1 MTWLIYRK
9 YHITFF
15 VNTKEILRII
25 PPTTYPVGLGG
36 CYAEQTNLD
45 CCVHDVTIF
54 DQSDT
59 YESVIEKDNK
69 FIKIHHC
76 ALTENRVEILIQLQ
90 HMQILSD
97 EQWELKMFLAKIREK
112 HELILN
118 AFMKSSIIE
127 SQICLTK
134 AKNGLDN
141 LDPFVSSWIKSAG
154 YFLVDAIL
162 SLNNY
167 RPSPSHMLGILR
179 NLKSNKIN
187 ETLSVVLD
195 TLGLERATPSLLQ
208 RMSKSAAGLSDLVE
222 KNNNSKII
230 QHKINCFVDKSL
242 FSDCYFY
249 IGYVNRNNFYR
260 IKNSL
265 DNFPEIIHIMKTGFD
280 LEYDSST
287 FETDIQSLNEVAQI
301 LLKSTHD

>member
-1 MTWLIYRK
+1 MK
-9 YHITFF
+9 AE
-15 VNTKEILRII
+15 EILRII

-36 CYAEQTNLD
+36 CHAEQTNLD
-45 CCVHDVTIF
+45 CCVHDITIF
-54 DQSDT
+54 DQSGIP
-59 YESVIEKDNK
+59 ESVIEKDSQ
-69 FIKIHHC
+69 FFKIHHC
-76 ALTENRVEILIQLQ
+76 ALTENRVEILIQLH
-90 HMQILSD
+90 HMQILYD

-112 HELILN
+112 HESILK
-118 AFMKSSIIE
+118 AFTKSSIIE

-134 AKNGLDN
+134 AKNVLDKS
-141 LDPFVSSWIKSAG
+141 DPFVSSWIKSAG

-179 NLKSNKIN
+179 NLKSNQIN
-187 ETLSVVLD
+187 EMLPIVLD
-195 TLGLERATPSLLQ
+195 SLGLERSTPSLLR
-208 RMSKSAAGLSDLVE
+208 RMSKSTVGLSDLVE

-230 QHKINCFVDKSL
+230 QHKINCFLDKSL

-265 DNFPEIIHIMKTGFD
+265 DKFPEIIHILKTGFD
-280 LEYDSST
+280 LEYDNSA
-287 FETDIQSLNEVAQI
+287 FETDIQSLHEVAQI
-301 LLKSTHD
+301 LLKSTHK

>member
-1 MTWLIYRK
+1 MK
-9 YHITFF
+9 AE
-15 VNTKEILRII
+15 EILRII

-36 CYAEQTNLD
+36 CHAEQINLD
-45 CCVHDVTIF
+45 CCVHDITIF
-54 DQSDT
+54 DQSGIP
-59 YESVIEKDNK
+59 ESVIEKDSQ
-69 FIKIHHC
+69 FFKIHHC
-76 ALTENRVEILIQLQ
+76 TLTENRVEILIQLH
-90 HMQILSD
+90 HMQILHD

-112 HELILN
+112 HESILK
-118 AFMKSSIIE
+118 AFTKSSIIE

-134 AKNGLDN
+134 AKNVLDKS
-141 LDPFVSSWIKSAG
+141 DPFVSSWIKSAG

-179 NLKSNKIN
+179 NLKSNQIN
-187 ETLSVVLD
+187 EMLPIVLD
-195 TLGLERATPSLLQ
+195 SLGLERATPSLLR
-208 RMSKSAAGLSDLVE
+208 RMSKSTVGLSDLVE

-230 QHKINCFVDKSL
+230 QHKINCFLDKSL

-265 DNFPEIIHIMKTGFD
+265 DKFPEIIHILKTGFD
-280 LEYDSST
+280 LEYDNSA
-287 FETDIQSLNEVAQI
+287 FETDIQSLHEVAQI
-301 LLKSTHD
+301 LLKSTHK

>member
-1 MTWLIYRK
+1 MK
-9 YHITFF
+9 AE
-15 VNTKEILRII
+15 EILRII

-36 CYAEQTNLD
+36 CHAEQTNLD
-45 CCVHDVTIF
+45 CCVHDITIF
-54 DQSDT
+54 DQSDIP
-59 YESVIEKDNK
+59 ESVIEKDSQ
-69 FIKIHHC
+69 FFKIHHC
-76 ALTENRVEILIQLQ
+76 TLTENRVEILIQLH
-90 HMQILSD
+90 HMQILHD

-112 HELILN
+112 HESILK
-118 AFMKSSIIE
+118 AFTKSSIIE

-134 AKNGLDN
+134 AKNVLDKS
-141 LDPFVSSWIKSAG
+141 DPFVSSWIKSAG

-179 NLKSNKIN
+179 NLKSNQIN
-187 ETLSVVLD
+187 EMLPIVLD
-195 TLGLERATPSLLQ
+195 SLGLERATPSLLR
-208 RMSKSAAGLSDLVE
+208 RMSKSTVGLSDLVE

-230 QHKINCFVDKSL
+230 QHKINCFLDKSL

-265 DNFPEIIHIMKTGFD
+265 DKFPEIIHILKTGFD
-280 LEYDSST
+280 LEYDNSA
-287 FETDIQSLNEVAQI
+287 FETDIQSLHEVAQI

>member
-1 MTWLIYRK
+1 MK
-9 YHITFF
+9 AE
-15 VNTKEILRII
+15 EILRII

-36 CYAEQTNLD
+36 CHAEQINLD
-45 CCVHDVTIF
+45 CCVHDITIF
-54 DQSDT
+54 DQSGIP
-59 YESVIEKDNK
+59 ESVIEKDSQ
-69 FIKIHHC
+69 FFKIHHC
-76 ALTENRVEILIQLQ
+76 TLTENRVEILIQLH
-90 HMQILSD
+90 HMQILHD

-112 HELILN
+112 HESILK
-118 AFMKSSIIE
+118 AFTKSSIIE

-134 AKNGLDN
+134 AKNVLDKS
-141 LDPFVSSWIKSAG
+141 DPFVSSWIKSAG

-179 NLKSNKIN
+179 NLKSNQIN
-187 ETLSVVLD
+187 EMLPIVLD
-195 TLGLERATPSLLQ
+195 SLGLERATPSLLR
-208 RMSKSAAGLSDLVE
+208 RMSKSTVGLSDLVE

-230 QHKINCFVDKSL
+230 QHKINCFLDKSL

-265 DNFPEIIHIMKTGFD
+265 DKFPEIIHILKTGFD
-280 LEYDSST
+280 LEYDSSA
-287 FETDIQSLNEVAQI
+287 FETDIQSLHEVAQI

>member
-1 MTWLIYRK
+1 MK
-9 YHITFF
+9 AE
-15 VNTKEILRII
+15 EILRII
-25 PPTTYPVGLGG
+25 PPTTSPVGLGG
-36 CYAEQTNLD
+36 CHAEQINLD
-45 CCVHDVTIF
+45 CCVHDITIF
-54 DQSDT
+54 DQSGIP
-59 YESVIEKDNK
+59 ESVIEKDSQ
-69 FIKIHHC
+69 FFKIHHC
-76 ALTENRVEILIQLQ
+76 TLTENRVEILIQLH
-90 HMQILSD
+90 HMQILHD

-112 HELILN
+112 HESILK
-118 AFMKSSIIE
+118 AFTKSSIIE

-134 AKNGLDN
+134 AKNVLDKS
-141 LDPFVSSWIKSAG
+141 DPFVSSWIKSAG

-179 NLKSNKIN
+179 NLKSNQIN
-187 ETLSVVLD
+187 EMLPIVLD
-195 TLGLERATPSLLQ
+195 SLGLERATPSLLR
-208 RMSKSAAGLSDLVE
+208 RMSKSTVGLSDLVE

-230 QHKINCFVDKSL
+230 QHKINCFLDKSL

-265 DNFPEIIHIMKTGFD
+265 DKFPEIIHILKTGFD
-280 LEYDSST
+280 LEYDSSA
-287 FETDIQSLNEVAQI
+287 FETDIQSLHEVAQI

>member
-1 MTWLIYRK
+1 MK
-9 YHITFF
+9 AE
-15 VNTKEILRII
+15 EILRII

-36 CYAEQTNLD
+36 CHAEQTNLD
-45 CCVHDVTIF
+45 CCVHDITIF
-54 DQSDT
+54 DQSGIP
-59 YESVIEKDNK
+59 ESVIEKDSQ
-69 FIKIHHC
+69 FFKIHHC
-76 ALTENRVEILIQLQ
+76 TLTENRVEILIQLH
-90 HMQILSD
+90 HMQILHD

-112 HELILN
+112 HESILK
-118 AFMKSSIIE
+118 AFTKSSIIE

-134 AKNGLDN
+134 AKNVLDKS
-141 LDPFVSSWIKSAG
+141 DPFVSSWIKSAG

-179 NLKSNKIN
+179 NLKSNQIN
-187 ETLSVVLD
+187 EMLPIVLD
-195 TLGLERATPSLLQ
+195 SLGLERATPSLLR
-208 RMSKSAAGLSDLVE
+208 RMSKSTVGLSDLVE

-230 QHKINCFVDKSL
+230 QHKINCFLDKSL

-265 DNFPEIIHIMKTGFD
+265 DKFPEIIHILKTGFD
-280 LEYDSST
+280 LEYDNSA
-287 FETDIQSLNEVAQI
+287 FETDIQSLHEVAQI
-301 LLKSTHD
+301 LLKSTHK

>member
-1 MTWLIYRK
+1 MK
-9 YHITFF
+9 AE
-15 VNTKEILRII
+15 EILRII

-36 CYAEQTNLD
+36 CHAEQTNLD
-45 CCVHDVTIF
+45 CCVHDITIF
-54 DQSDT
+54 DQSDIP
-59 YESVIEKDNK
+59 ESVIEKDSQ
-69 FIKIHHC
+69 FFKIHHC
-76 ALTENRVEILIQLQ
+76 TLTENRVEILIQLH
-90 HMQILSD
+90 HMQILYD

-112 HELILN
+112 HESILK
-118 AFMKSSIIE
+118 AFTKSSIIE

-134 AKNGLDN
+134 AKNVLDKS
-141 LDPFVSSWIKSAG
+141 DPFVSSWIKSAG

-179 NLKSNKIN
+179 NLKSNQIN
-187 ETLSVVLD
+187 EMLPIVLD
-195 TLGLERATPSLLQ
+195 SLGLERATPSLLR
-208 RMSKSAAGLSDLVE
+208 RMSKSTVGLSDLVE

-230 QHKINCFVDKSL
+230 QHKINCFLDKSL

-265 DNFPEIIHIMKTGFD
+265 DKFPEIIHILKTGFD
-280 LEYDSST
+280 LEYDSSA
-287 FETDIQSLNEVAQI
+287 FETDIQSLHDVAQI

>member
-1 MTWLIYRK
+1 MK
-9 YHITFF
+9 AE
-15 VNTKEILRII
+15 EILRII

-36 CYAEQTNLD
+36 CHAEQTNLD
-45 CCVHDVTIF
+45 CCVHDITIF
-54 DQSDT
+54 DQSGIP
-59 YESVIEKDNK
+59 ESVIEKDSQ
-69 FIKIHHC
+69 FFKIHHC
-76 ALTENRVEILIQLQ
+76 ALTENRVEILIQLH
-90 HMQILSD
+90 HMQILYD

-112 HELILN
+112 HESILK
-118 AFMKSSIIE
+118 AFTKSSIIE

-134 AKNGLDN
+134 AKNVLDKS
-141 LDPFVSSWIKSAG
+141 DPFVSSWIKSAG

-179 NLKSNKIN
+179 NLKSNQIN
-187 ETLSVVLD
+187 ETLPIVLD
-195 TLGLERATPSLLQ
+195 SLGLERSTPSLLR
-208 RMSKSAAGLSDLVE
+208 RMSKSTVGLSDLVE

-230 QHKINCFVDKSL
+230 QHKINCFLDKSL

-265 DNFPEIIHIMKTGFD
+265 DKFPEIIHILKTGFD
-280 LEYDSST
+280 LEYDSSA
-287 FETDIQSLNEVAQI
+287 FETDIQSLHEVAQI

>member
-1 MTWLIYRK
+1 MK
-9 YHITFF
+9 AE
-15 VNTKEILRII
+15 EILRII

-36 CYAEQTNLD
+36 CHAEQTNLD
-45 CCVHDVTIF
+45 CCVHDITIF
-54 DQSDT
+54 DQSGIP
-59 YESVIEKDNK
+59 ESVIEKDSQ
-69 FIKIHHC
+69 FFKIHHC
-76 ALTENRVEILIQLQ
+76 ALTENRVEILIQLH
-90 HMQILSD
+90 HMQILHD

-112 HELILN
+112 HESILK
-118 AFMKSSIIE
+118 AFTKSSIIE

-134 AKNGLDN
+134 AKNVLDKS
-141 LDPFVSSWIKSAG
+141 DPFVSSWIKSAG

-179 NLKSNKIN
+179 NLKSNQIN
-187 ETLSVVLD
+187 EMLPIVLD
-195 TLGLERATPSLLQ
+195 SLGLERATPSLLR
-208 RMSKSAAGLSDLVE
+208 RMSKSTVGLSDLVE

-230 QHKINCFVDKSL
+230 QHKINCFLDKSL

-265 DNFPEIIHIMKTGFD
+265 DKFPEIIHILKTGFD
-280 LEYDSST
+280 LEYDSSA
-287 FETDIQSLNEVAQI
+287 FETDIQSLHEVAQI

>member
-1 MTWLIYRK
+1 MK
-9 YHITFF
+9 AE
-15 VNTKEILRII
+15 EILRII

-36 CYAEQTNLD
+36 CHAEQTNLD
-45 CCVHDVTIF
+45 CCVHDITIF
-54 DQSDT
+54 DQSGIP
-59 YESVIEKDNK
+59 ESVIEKDSQ
-69 FIKIHHC
+69 FFKIHHC
-76 ALTENRVEILIQLQ
+76 TLTENRVEILIQLH
-90 HMQILSD
+90 HMQILYD

-112 HELILN
+112 HESILK
-118 AFMKSSIIE
+118 AFTKSSIIE

-134 AKNGLDN
+134 AKNVLDKS
-141 LDPFVSSWIKSAG
+141 DPFVSSWIKSAG

-167 RPSPSHMLGILR
+167 RPSPSHMLDILR
-179 NLKSNKIN
+179 NLKSNQIN
-187 ETLSVVLD
+187 EMLPIVLD
-195 TLGLERATPSLLQ
+195 SLGLERATPSLLR
-208 RMSKSAAGLSDLVE
+208 RMSKSTVGLSDLVE

-230 QHKINCFVDKSL
+230 QHKINCFLDKSL

-265 DNFPEIIHIMKTGFD
+265 DKFPEIIHILKTGFD
-280 LEYDSST
+280 LEYDSSA
-287 FETDIQSLNEVAQI
+287 FETDIQSLHEVAQI

>member
-1 MTWLIYRK
+1 MK
-9 YHITFF
+9 AE
-15 VNTKEILRII
+15 EILRII

-36 CYAEQTNLD
+36 CHAEQTNLD
-45 CCVHDVTIF
+45 CCVHDITIF
-54 DQSDT
+54 DQSGIP
-59 YESVIEKDNK
+59 ESVIEKDSQ
-69 FIKIHHC
+69 FFKIHHC
-76 ALTENRVEILIQLQ
+76 ALTENRVEILIQLH
-90 HMQILSD
+90 HMQILHD

-112 HELILN
+112 HESILK
-118 AFMKSSIIE
+118 AFTKSSIIE

-134 AKNGLDN
+134 AKNVLDKS
-141 LDPFVSSWIKSAG
+141 DPFVSSWIKSAG

-179 NLKSNKIN
+179 NLKSNQIN
-187 ETLSVVLD
+187 EMLPIVLD
-195 TLGLERATPSLLQ
+195 SLGLERATPSLLR
-208 RMSKSAAGLSDLVE
+208 RMSKSTVGLSDLVE

-230 QHKINCFVDKSL
+230 QHKINCFLDKSL

-265 DNFPEIIHIMKTGFD
+265 DKFPEIIHILKTGFD
-280 LEYDSST
+280 LEYDSSA
-287 FETDIQSLNEVAQI
+287 FETDIQSLHEVAQI
-301 LLKSTHD
+301 LLKSTHK

>member
-1 MTWLIYRK
+1 MK
-9 YHITFF
+9 AE
-15 VNTKEILRII
+15 EILRII

-36 CYAEQTNLD
+36 CHAEQTNLD
-45 CCVHDVTIF
+45 CCVHDITIF
-54 DQSDT
+54 DQSGIP
-59 YESVIEKDNK
+59 ESVIEKDSQ
-69 FIKIHHC
+69 FFKIHHC
-76 ALTENRVEILIQLQ
+76 TLTENRVEILIQLH
-90 HMQILSD
+90 HMQILHD

-112 HELILN
+112 HESILK
-118 AFMKSSIIE
+118 AFTKSSIIE

-134 AKNGLDN
+134 AKNVLDKS
-141 LDPFVSSWIKSAG
+141 DPFVSSWIKSAG

-179 NLKSNKIN
+179 NLKSNQIN
-187 ETLSVVLD
+187 EMLPIVLD
-195 TLGLERATPSLLQ
+195 SLGLERATPSLLR
-208 RMSKSAAGLSDLVE
+208 RMSKSTVGLSDLVE

-230 QHKINCFVDKSL
+230 QHKINCFLDKSL

-265 DNFPEIIHIMKTGFD
+265 DKFPEIIHILKTGFD
-280 LEYDSST
+280 LEYDNSININSI
-287 FETDIQSLNEVAQI
+287 FQRLFIKMGKLFKNWD
-301 LLKSTHD
+301 

>member
-1 MTWLIYRK
+1 MK
-9 YHITFF
+9 AE
-15 VNTKEILRII
+15 EILRII

-36 CYAEQTNLD
+36 CHAEQINLD
-45 CCVHDVTIF
+45 CCVHDITIF
-54 DQSDT
+54 DQSDIP
-59 YESVIEKDNK
+59 ESVIEKDSQ
-69 FIKIHHC
+69 FFKIHHC
-76 ALTENRVEILIQLQ
+76 TLTENRVEILIQLH
-90 HMQILSD
+90 HMQILHD

-112 HELILN
+112 HESILK
-118 AFMKSSIIE
+118 AFTKSSIIE

-134 AKNGLDN
+134 AKNVLDKS
-141 LDPFVSSWIKSAG
+141 DPFVSSWIKSAG

-179 NLKSNKIN
+179 NLKSNQIN
-187 ETLSVVLD
+187 EMLPIVLD
-195 TLGLERATPSLLQ
+195 SLGLERATPSLLR
-208 RMSKSAAGLSDLVE
+208 RMSKSTVGLSDLVE

-230 QHKINCFVDKSL
+230 QHKINCFLDKSL

-265 DNFPEIIHIMKTGFD
+265 DKFPEIIHILKTGFD
-280 LEYDSST
+280 LEYDNSA
-287 FETDIQSLNEVAQI
+287 FETDIQSLHEVAQI
-301 LLKSTHD
+301 LLKSTHK

>member
-1 MTWLIYRK
+1 MK
-9 YHITFF
+9 AD
-15 VNTKEILRII
+15 EILRII
-25 PPTTYPVGLGG
+25 PSTTYPVGLGG
-36 CYAEQTNLD
+36 CHAEQTNLD
-45 CCVHDVTIF
+45 CCVHDITIF
-54 DQSDT
+54 DQSDIP
-59 YESVIEKDNK
+59 ESVIEKDSQ
-69 FIKIHHC
+69 FFKIHHC
-76 ALTENRVEILIQLQ
+76 TLTENRVEILIQLH
-90 HMQILSD
+90 HMQILHD

-112 HELILN
+112 HESILK
-118 AFMKSSIIE
+118 AFTKSSIIE

-134 AKNGLDN
+134 AKNVLDKS
-141 LDPFVSSWIKSAG
+141 DPFVSSWIKSAG

-179 NLKSNKIN
+179 NLKSNQIN
-187 ETLSVVLD
+187 EMLPIVLD
-195 TLGLERATPSLLQ
+195 SLGLERATPSLLR
-208 RMSKSAAGLSDLVE
+208 RMSKSTVGLSDLVE

-230 QHKINCFVDKSL
+230 QHKINCFLDKSL

-265 DNFPEIIHIMKTGFD
+265 DKFPEIIHILKTGFD
-280 LEYDSST
+280 LEYDSSA
-287 FETDIQSLNEVAQI
+287 FETDIQSLHEVAQI

>member
-1 MTWLIYRK
+1 MK
-9 YHITFF
+9 AE
-15 VNTKEILRII
+15 EILRII

-36 CYAEQTNLD
+36 CHAEQINLD
-45 CCVHDVTIF
+45 CCVHDITIF
-54 DQSDT
+54 DQSGIP
-59 YESVIEKDNK
+59 ESVIEKDSQ
-69 FIKIHHC
+69 FFKIHHC
-76 ALTENRVEILIQLQ
+76 TLTENRVEILIQLH
-90 HMQILSD
+90 HMQILHD

-112 HELILN
+112 HESILK
-118 AFMKSSIIE
+118 AFTKSSIIE

-134 AKNGLDN
+134 AKNVLDKS
-141 LDPFVSSWIKSAG
+141 DPFVSSWIKSAG

-179 NLKSNKIN
+179 NLKSNQIN
-187 ETLSVVLD
+187 EMLPIVLD
-195 TLGLERATPSLLQ
+195 SLGLERATPSLLR
-208 RMSKSAAGLSDLVE
+208 RMSKSTVGLSDLVE

-230 QHKINCFVDKSL
+230 QHKINCFLDKSL

-265 DNFPEIIHIMKTGFD
+265 DKFPEIIHILKTGFD
-280 LEYDSST
+280 LEYDSSA
-287 FETDIQSLNEVAQI
+287 FETDIQSLHDVAQI

>member
-1 MTWLIYRK
+1 MK
-9 YHITFF
+9 AD
-15 VNTKEILRII
+15 EILRII
-25 PPTTYPVGLGG
+25 PSTTYPVGLGG
-36 CYAEQTNLD
+36 CHAEQTNLD
-45 CCVHDVTIF
+45 CCVHDITIF
-54 DQSDT
+54 DQSDIP
-59 YESVIEKDNK
+59 ESVIEKDSQ
-69 FIKIHHC
+69 FFKIHHC
-76 ALTENRVEILIQLQ
+76 TLTENRVEILIQLH
-90 HMQILSD
+90 HMQILYD

-112 HELILN
+112 HESILK
-118 AFMKSSIIE
+118 AFTKSSIIE

-134 AKNGLDN
+134 AKNVLDKS
-141 LDPFVSSWIKSAG
+141 DPFVSSWIKSAG

-179 NLKSNKIN
+179 NLKSNQIN
-187 ETLSVVLD
+187 EMLPIVLD
-195 TLGLERATPSLLQ
+195 SLGLERATPSLLR
-208 RMSKSAAGLSDLVE
+208 RMSKSTVGLSDLVE

-230 QHKINCFVDKSL
+230 QHKINCFLDKSL

-265 DNFPEIIHIMKTGFD
+265 DKFPEIIHILKTGFD
-280 LEYDSST
+280 LENDSSA
-287 FETDIQSLNEVAQI
+287 FETDIQSLHEVAQI

>member
-1 MTWLIYRK
+1 MK
-9 YHITFF
+9 AE
-15 VNTKEILRII
+15 EILRII

-36 CYAEQTNLD
+36 CHAEQTNLD
-45 CCVHDVTIF
+45 CCVHDITIF
-54 DQSDT
+54 DQSDIP
-59 YESVIEKDNK
+59 ESVIEKDSQ
-69 FIKIHHC
+69 FFKIHHC
-76 ALTENRVEILIQLQ
+76 ALTENRVEILIQLH
-90 HMQILSD
+90 HMQILYD

-112 HELILN
+112 HESILK
-118 AFMKSSIIE
+118 AFTKSSIIE

-134 AKNGLDN
+134 AKNVLDKS
-141 LDPFVSSWIKSAG
+141 DPFVSSWIKSAG

-179 NLKSNKIN
+179 NLKSNQIN
-187 ETLSVVLD
+187 EMLPIVLD
-195 TLGLERATPSLLQ
+195 SLGLERSTPSLLR
-208 RMSKSAAGLSDLVE
+208 RMSKSTVGLSDLVE

-230 QHKINCFVDKSL
+230 QHKINCFLDKSL

-265 DNFPEIIHIMKTGFD
+265 DKFPEIIHILKTGFD
-280 LEYDSST
+280 LEYDSSA
-287 FETDIQSLNEVAQI
+287 FETDIQSLHEVAQI

>member
-1 MTWLIYRK
+1 MK
-9 YHITFF
+9 AE
-15 VNTKEILRII
+15 EILRII

-36 CYAEQTNLD
+36 CHAEQTNLD
-45 CCVHDVTIF
+45 CCVHDITIF
-54 DQSDT
+54 DQSGIP
-59 YESVIEKDNK
+59 ESVIEKDSQ
-69 FIKIHHC
+69 FFKIHHC
-76 ALTENRVEILIQLQ
+76 TLTENRVEILIQLH
-90 HMQILSD
+90 HMQILHD

-112 HELILN
+112 HESILK
-118 AFMKSSIIE
+118 AFTKSSIIE

-134 AKNGLDN
+134 AKNVLDKS
-141 LDPFVSSWIKSAG
+141 DPFVSSWIKSAG

-179 NLKSNKIN
+179 NLKSNQIN
-187 ETLSVVLD
+187 EMLPIVLD
-195 TLGLERATPSLLQ
+195 SLGLERATPSLLR
-208 RMSKSAAGLSDLVE
+208 RMSKSTVGLSDLVE

-230 QHKINCFVDKSL
+230 QHKINCFLDKSL

-265 DNFPEIIHIMKTGFD
+265 DKFPEIIHILKTGFD
-280 LEYDSST
+280 LEYDSSA
-287 FETDIQSLNEVAQI
+287 FETDIQSLHEVAQI